1 MEDFLQV
8 GVNTATH
15 GIRGE
20 VKVFPTTD
28 DPERFLDLE
37 TVYLDTGRE
46 KKLLTISSV
55 KFFKQFV
62 ILKFKEFDNINDVEP
77 FRKKCL
83 LVTRDQAVRLEE
95 DEYFIADLIGLRVIT
110 DEDKVLG
117 ELTDVLETGAN
128 DVYQVTDE
136 NGKEILLPAIK
147 DCILSVDLEK
157 GEMKVHILEGL
168 LDL

>member
-8 GVNTATH
+8 GVITATH

-37 TVYLDTGRE
+37 TVYLDTGRK

-77 FRKKCL
+77 FRKKSL
-83 LVTRDQAVRLEE
+83 LVTREQAVPLEE

>member
-1 MEDFLQV
+1 M
-8 GVNTATH
+8 
-15 GIRGE
+15 
-20 VKVFPTTD
+20 
-28 DPERFLDLE
+28 
-37 TVYLDTGRE
+37 
-46 KKLLTISSV
+46 
-55 KFFKQFV
+55 
-62 ILKFKEFDNINDVEP
+62 EP

-83 LVTRDQAVRLEE
+83 LVTRDQAVPLEE

-157 GEMKVHILEGL
+157 GEHESTHTGRTVGFMNYHVLTLFPEMILQGL
-168 LDL
+168 NTSIIGRAIEKGILSLEAVNIRDYAG

>member
-8 GVNTATH
+8 GVITATH

-77 FRKKCL
+77 FRKKSL
-83 LVTRDQAVRLEE
+83 LVTRDQAVPLEE
-95 DEYFIADLIGLRVIT
+95 DEYFIADLIGLTVIT
-110 DEDKVLG
+110 DEDKILG
-117 ELTDVLETGAN
+117 KLTDVLETGAN

-136 NGKEILLPAIK
+136 TGKEILLPAIR

>member
-8 GVNTATH
+8 GVITATH

-62 ILKFKEFDNINDVEP
+62 ILKFKEFDNIKDVEP
-77 FRKKCL
+77 FRKCPL
-83 LVTRDQAVRLEE
+83 LAR
-95 DEYFIADLIGLRVIT
+95 
-110 DEDKVLG
+110 
-117 ELTDVLETGAN
+117 
-128 DVYQVTDE
+128 
-136 NGKEILLPAIK
+136 
-147 DCILSVDLEK
+147 
-157 GEMKVHILEGL
+157 
-168 LDL
+168 

>member
-1 MEDFLQV
+1 M
-8 GVNTATH
+8 
-15 GIRGE
+15 
-20 VKVFPTTD
+20 
-28 DPERFLDLE
+28 
-37 TVYLDTGRE
+37 YLDTGRE

-77 FRKKCL
+77 FRKKSL
-83 LVTRDQAVRLEE
+83 LVTRDQAVPLEE

>member
-8 GVNTATH
+8 GVITATH

-77 FRKKCL
+77 FRKKSL
-83 LVTRDQAVRLEE
+83 LVTREQAVPLEE

-117 ELTDVLETGAN
+117 
-128 DVYQVTDE
+128 
-136 NGKEILLPAIK
+136 
-147 DCILSVDLEK
+147 
-157 GEMKVHILEGL
+157 
-168 LDL
+168 

>member
-8 GVNTATH
+8 GVITATH

-77 FRKKCL
+77 FRKKSL
-83 LVTRDQAVRLEE
+83 LVTREQAVPLEE

-136 NGKEILLPAIK
+136 NGKEILLPAIN

>member
-8 GVNTATH
+8 GVITATH

-28 DPERFLDLE
+28 DPERFLDLK
-37 TVYLDTGRE
+37 TIYLDIGRE
-46 KKLLTISSV
+46 KMLLNISGV

-62 ILKFKEFDNINDVEP
+62 ILKFKEFDNINEVEP
-77 FRKKCL
+77 FRKKSL
-83 LVTRDQAVRLEE
+83 LVTREQAVPLEE
-95 DEYFIADLIGLRVIT
+95 DEYFIADLIGLQVVT
-110 DEDKVLG
+110 DEGELLG

-128 DVYQVTDE
+128 DVYQVTDK
-136 NGKEILLPAIK
+136 NGKELLLPAIK

-157 GEMKVHILEGL
+157 GEMEVHVLEGL

>member
-8 GVNTATH
+8 GVITATH

-77 FRKKCL
+77 FRKKSL
-83 LVTRDQAVRLEE
+83 LVTRDQAVPMEE
-95 DEYFIADLIGLRVIT
+95 DEYFIAVLIGLRVIT

-128 DVYQVTDE
+128 DVYKVTDE

-147 DCILSVDLEK
+147 DCILSVDL
-157 GEMKVHILEGL
+157 
-168 LDL
+168 

>member
-1 MEDFLQV
+1 MEKLIRKVALPSNESFTETADRPFTNVFTESTEVNKWKIFLQV
-8 GVNTATH
+8 GVITATH

-77 FRKKCL
+77 F
-83 LVTRDQAVRLEE
+83 EE
-95 DEYFIADLIGLRVIT
+95 VPSGDERPGSSAGR
-110 DEDKVLG
+110 G
-117 ELTDVLETGAN
+117 
-128 DVYQVTDE
+128 
-136 NGKEILLPAIK
+136 
-147 DCILSVDLEK
+147 
-157 GEMKVHILEGL
+157 
-168 LDL
+168 

>member
-8 GVNTATH
+8 GVITATH

-77 FRKKCL
+77 FRKKSL
-83 LVTRDQAVRLEE
+83 LVTREQAVPLEE
-95 DEYFIADLIGLRVIT
+95 DEYFIAGLIGLRVIT

>member
-8 GVNTATH
+8 GVITATH

-77 FRKKCL
+77 FRKKSL
-83 LVTRDQAVRLEE
+83 LVTRDQAVPLEE

-136 NGKEILLPAIK
+136 TGKEILLPAIK